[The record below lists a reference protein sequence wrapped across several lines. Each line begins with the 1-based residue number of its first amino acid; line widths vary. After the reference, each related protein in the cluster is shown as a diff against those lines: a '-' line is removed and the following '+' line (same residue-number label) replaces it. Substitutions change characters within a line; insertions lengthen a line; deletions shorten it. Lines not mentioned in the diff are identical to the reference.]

1 MENNN
6 RKFKLLTYIEESKR
20 PGVSLAFILPI
31 LITYEIGVNII
42 NIDRKTHTVNGADA
56 ILKEAFQA
64 LGFYGSL
71 LSAICIILTLAFLNL
86 HKNYNWKIRPL
97 TLFIMVIESILVA
110 LPLFALDKIVK
121 TTILAAG
128 TKGASI
134 GETMILSLG
143 AGVYE
148 EYLFRLV
155 LLGGSIYILGKTFKS
170 HTTVVQF
177 ICVLFTAVLFAV
189 FHHLGPIGDHFELY
203 VFAFRT
209 LAGIYFSW
217 IFLSRGIGIA
227 VGCHTAY
234 DLMVVGL
241 KLWQHFGQMS

>member
-1 MENNN
+1 MTDSKQN
-6 RKFKLLTYIEESKR
+6 FKLLNYIEESRR
-20 PGVSLAFILPI
+20 PGVALAFILPI

-71 LSAICIILTLAFLNL
+71 LSALCIIITLTFLHL
-86 HKNYNWKIRPL
+86 RKNYSWHIRPL
-97 TLFIMVIESILVA
+97 TVLIMLVESFLVA

-121 TTILAAG
+121 STILAMG
-128 TKGASI
+128 SKGATI
-134 GETMILSLG
+134 GETIILSLG

-148 EYLFRLV
+148 EYLFRLI
-155 LLGGSIYILGKTFKS
+155 LLGGCVYLFTKIFHKHKS
-170 HTTVVQF
+170 AVQI
-177 ICVLFTAVLFAV
+177 ICVLLVSVLFAI
-189 FHHLGPIGDHFELY
+189 FHHLGPIGDHFELSI
-203 VFAFRT
+203 FAFRT

-217 IFLSRGIGIA
+217 IFLARGIGIA
-227 VGCHTAY
+227 VGCHTLY

-241 KLWQHFGQMS
+241 TLWQHFSHMS